1 MTLPSLILVLPVLF
15 FTVVIHECAHG
26 WVALKLGDPTARN
39 AGRLTLNPLVHID
52 PIGTIIFPLA
62 LVLLRAPFIFAWA
75 KPVPVNPLYF
85 RNPRRDMLWVGLA
98 GPGSNILIAVTAAA
112 LLKVGAIFMGM
123 EGPLGQLLMLII
135 FINLLLAVFNLIP
148 IPPLDGS
155 RVLTG
160 LLPREAAYSY
170 ARLERFGILILF
182 ALFYFGLIV
191 RLILPVV
198 NFLYQLLLYQ
208 SGI

>member
-1 MTLPSLILVLPVLF
+1 MILPSLIIILPVLF
-15 FTVVIHECAHG
+15 FSVVIHECAHG

-62 LVLLRAPFIFAWA
+62 LVLLRAPFVVGWA

-98 GPGSNILIAVTAAA
+98 GPGSNILIAIAGAT
-112 LLKVGAIFMGM
+112 LLKVSAIFMGTG
-123 EGPLGQLLMLII
+123 GPLGDLLTVII
-135 FINLLLAVFNLIP
+135 FINLILAVFNLIP

-170 ARLERFGILILF
+170 ARLERFGFLILF
-182 ALFYFGLIV
+182 AFFYLGLIG
-191 RLILPVV
+191 RIILPVV
-198 NFLYQLLLYQ
+198 DFLFKLLLY
-208 SGI
+208 

>member
-1 MTLPSLILVLPVLF
+1 MISPSLIIILPVLF
-15 FTVVIHECAHG
+15 FSVVIHECAHG

-52 PIGTIIFPLA
+52 PIGTILFPLV
-62 LVLLRAPFIFAWA
+62 LVLFRAPVVFAWA
-75 KPVPVNPLYF
+75 KPVPVNPFHF

-98 GPGSNILIAVTAAA
+98 GPGSNILIAITAAV
-112 LLKVGAIFMGM
+112 LLKVSAIFMGM
-123 EGPLGQLLMLII
+123 GGPLGQLLMVII

-170 ARLERFGILILF
+170 ARLERFGLLILF
-182 ALFYFGLIV
+182 ALFYFGLIARV
-191 RLILPVV
+191 ILPVV
-198 NFLYQLLLYQ
+198 DFLFNLLLR
-208 SGI
+208 

>member
-1 MTLPSLILVLPVLF
+1 
-15 FTVVIHECAHG
+15 
-26 WVALKLGDPTARN
+26 VALKLGDPTARN

-62 LVLLRAPFIFAWA
+62 LVLFRSPVIFAWA
-75 KPVPVNPLYF
+75 KPVPVNPLNF

-98 GPGSNILIAVTAAA
+98 GPGSNILIAIIATV
-112 LLKVGAIFMGM
+112 LLKVSAIFMGM
-123 EGPLGQLLMLII
+123 GGPLGQLLMVII

-160 LLPREAAYSY
+160 LLPRELAYSY

-182 ALFYFGLIV
+182 AFFYLGLIG

-198 NFLYQLLLYQ
+198 EFLFNLLLH
-208 SGI
+208 